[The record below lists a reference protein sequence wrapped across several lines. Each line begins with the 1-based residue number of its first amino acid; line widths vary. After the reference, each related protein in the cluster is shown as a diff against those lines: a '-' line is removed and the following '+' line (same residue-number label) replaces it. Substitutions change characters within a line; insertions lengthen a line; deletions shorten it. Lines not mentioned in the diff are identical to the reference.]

1 MKRRDPD
8 EPELWSGES
17 APEID
22 AGLSEEPD
30 DPLGRVLIRHPPAL
44 FPEPE
49 PARGT
54 PEEAPAETV
63 SLFDDAAP
71 AASVPGEEAPR
82 AAPAAPRLTA
92 FLADASLC
100 GIVAAASFL
109 GAAALVRRSPSV
121 QGWLWCGLFALLV
134 SFFLVVPTLALFGR
148 TPGMALA
155 DLTADDP
162 SGEKP
167 EFAASLARW
176 GATALTAVLAGLP
189 LATMLFDRRRRT
201 PADLLS
207 GRPLLSA
214 REPVA

>member
-1 MKRRDPD
+1 VKRKDPD
-8 EPELWSGES
+8 APDLWSGEP

-22 AGLSEEPD
+22 AGLGESD

-49 PARGT
+49 PADRA
-54 PEEAPAETV
+54 PAAAPAETV

-71 AASVPGEEAPR
+71 APLPPEEGPPR
-82 AAPAAPRLTA
+82 AAPVGPRLTA

-100 GIVAAASFL
+100 AIVAAASFL
-109 GAAALVRRSPSV
+109 GAAASVRRSPAAT
-121 QGWLWCGLFALLV
+121 GWLWCALFALLV

-167 EFAASLARW
+167 EFAASLLRW
-176 GATALTAVLAGLP
+176 GATALTALLAGLP
-189 LATMLFDRRRRT
+189 LATTIFDRGRRT

-207 GRPLLSA
+207 GRPLFPA